1 MLKIENLRKQKPRDF
16 WRFFKAK
23 NSVIKNKI
31 SLEEFTKF
39 FENISNNNA
48 DFCHTGAEDFCLN
61 NDFNLENSAF
71 PELDLP
77 ISVEEVRN
85 AIKHLK
91 RNKSSGSDCMLN
103 EYFLE
108 CSDILSAHLCD
119 VFNGIFVSGFF
130 PDKWAE
136 GIIKKFS

>member
-16 WRFFKAK
+16 WRFFKYK
-23 NSVIKNKI
+23 NNVLSNKI

-85 AIKHLK
+85 AIKNLK
-91 RNKSSGSDCMLN
+91 RTKLSGID
-103 EYFLE
+103 
-108 CSDILSAHLCD
+108 
-119 VFNGIFVSGFF
+119 
-130 PDKWAE
+130 
-136 GIIKKFS
+136 